1 MSSEN
6 GRAAFHKQSSK
17 KKGEASSIAFISG
30 FYFFLS
36 SRRKTAMI
44 EQQQQQHNDN
54 NNNSSATTTKDNA
67 KSKPT
72 QTKPSQTKW
81 GYCMTPIPLSLS
93 LSPSLCVSLCSSRP
107 VDKRCMQSCVSKNNR
122 QQQTIV
128 VWNPFPFSV
137 LRSPVPY
144 PLGQKP
150 KSQKRTKR
158 GGTKK
163 GDVHTLF
170 VLP

>member
-1 MSSEN
+1 
-6 GRAAFHKQSSK
+6 
-17 KKGEASSIAFISG
+17 
-30 FYFFLS
+30 
-36 SRRKTAMI
+36 MI
-44 EQQQQQHNDN
+44 EQQQQQYNDN
-54 NNNSSATTTKDNA
+54 NNNSSTTTTKDNA

-137 LRSPVPY
+137 LRYPVPY

-150 KSQKRTKR
+150 KSQRGQSEEGQKKR
-158 GGTKK
+158 GCAH
-163 GDVHTLF
+163 VVCFTLVF
-170 VLP
+170 FLLLSSMAIYHLLLTRFCVLFIGVA